1 MENAILSFLR
11 FLILIMRTSKSEDGS
26 PENVMK
32 NTSWRLSSIGQL
44 SILLEASSPKP
55 GNVNR
60 YFGFS
65 DTEYRHFLASAALMA
80 RGLYTSASRGIELAE
95 RKIRPSEVNI
105 GELIH
110 LSSKDTFTGINRRN
124 TILGTILLYVPLVV
138 ATSAAITSDGSF
150 STKGIENWLQ
160 RIVENTSV
168 KDTLNLYNAFHL
180 IRSTNPRVEESTS
193 WTETHNRYDIDN
205 PKVMDNIQDDKLTL
219 HELFKMSAEVDEIS
233 GEWANNFRLTL
244 SQIFPY
250 LDRVADNLE
259 NLEEGIV
266 QTFVWLLSLRPDG
279 LIAKKAGEQR
289 AEDIRAL
296 AEKTMNAWNQDSGP
310 LELMKSLDEELR
322 REGNVLNP
330 GTTADLVSAG
340 IFCKLAALDYP

>member
-1 MENAILSFLR
+1 
-11 FLILIMRTSKSEDGS
+11 
-26 PENVMK
+26 MK
-32 NTSWRLSSIGQL
+32 NTSWKLSSIGQL

-95 RKIRPSEVNI
+95 GKCRPSEVNV

-110 LSSKDTFTGINRRN
+110 LSAKDTFTGINRRN

-138 ATSAAITSDGSF
+138 ATGATISSDGSF
-150 STKGIENWLQ
+150 STKGIENWLKK
-160 RIVENTSV
+160 IIENTSV
-168 KDTLNLYNAFHL
+168 KDTLNLYSAFHL

-193 WTETHNRYDIDN
+193 WTETHSRYDIDN

-244 SQIFPY
+244 SQVFPY

-340 IFCKLAALDYP
+340 IFCKLVALDYS